1 MNSKITLFVLAA
13 GMGSRYGGI
22 KQMVGFGPNGETIMD
37 YSLYDAVRCG
47 FDKVVFV
54 IRPDMEKD
62 FKEMFVEKYKGKID
76 IQYTFQTV
84 DMLPDWYKLNPERV
98 KPWGTGH
105 ALLCSKDLLDGAF
118 ALINGDDF
126 YGRESFEIV
135 AKFLR
140 EKCDEKNF
148 CFPAY
153 KLKNVLSEAGGVK
166 RGICKMNGKYL
177 EDIQETFEVIKNGDG
192 SITGE
197 TVEGDPVVLTS
208 DDLVSMNMF
217 GLHSSMF
224 EKMGKMFDAFLKN
237 NKDPLKGEFLLPVV
251 LGMLIKGNGIK
262 IEGLETNAQWFGVTY
277 QEDGPEVK
285 AKLKELVDKGVYP
298 AKLVI

>member
-22 KQMVGFGPNGETIMD
+22 KQMVGFGPSGETIMD
-37 YSLYDAVRCG
+37 YSLYDAAKCG

-54 IRPDMEKD
+54 IRPEMEKD
-62 FKEMFVEKYKGKID
+62 FRQMFVEKYKGKID

-84 DMLPDWYKLNPERV
+84 DMLPNWYKLNPERV

-105 ALLCSKDLLDGAF
+105 ALLCSKDLLDGPF

-140 EKCDEKNF
+140 DKCDEKNL
-148 CFPAY
+148 CIVSY

-166 RGICKMNGKYL
+166 RGICKMNGRYL
-177 EDIQETFEVIKNGDG
+177 EDIQETFEVIKNRDE
-192 SITGE
+192 SVTGK
-197 TVEGDPVVLTS
+197 TVEGAPVALNLEDP
-208 DDLVSMNMF
+208 VSMNMF
-217 GLHSSMF
+217 GLHSGIF
-224 EKMGKMFDAFLKN
+224 GKMEQMFDAFLKDD
-237 NKDPLKGEFLLPVV
+237 KDPITGEFLLPVV
-251 LGMLIKGNGIK
+251 LGRLIKESGIK
-262 IEGLETNAQWFGVTY
+262 IEVLESNAQWFGVTY
-277 QEDGPEVK
+277 QEDGDIVK
-285 AKLKELVDKGVYP
+285 AELKKLVDKGVYP
-298 AKLVI
+298 YKLEL